1 LEAQNEP
8 FKIVYKL
15 YCRHSRDYSI
25 LRLTFTSWALYPT
38 LFTPFGNWLSDLGNS
53 VGNPSGAIFYNI
65 GCILT
70 GTAYIIF
77 LSGFYKWYTSE
88 KTRKIGLMIAQAIGF
103 LAAFSLIM
111 VGVFSENAG
120 DIHTLW
126 SLVFF
131 LLNLITILLFSLA
144 LYKHPSY
151 IKAISYYGFAV
162 VIFNLLFV
170 SAIVATINLHLS
182 LVYNSPIFKW
192 FTVFT
197 ALGGS
202 ACLRI
207 TCSKNSSHKLPY
219 MQTHTCY
226 VESYR
231 INDSLSALRN
241 VWLLRFRAAQSVST

>member
-1 LEAQNEP
+1 M
-8 FKIVYKL
+8 
-15 YCRHSRDYSI
+15 
-25 LRLTFTSWALYPT
+25 

-53 VGNPSGAIFYNI
+53 LGNPSGAIFYNL

-70 GTAYIIF
+70 GAAYIIF
-77 LSGFYKWYTSE
+77 FAGFYKWYTIE
-88 KTRKIGLMIAQAIGF
+88 KTRRIGIMVAQAIGF

-131 LLNLITILLFSLA
+131 LLNLITILLFSLV

-151 IKAISYYGFAV
+151 IKAISYYGFVV

-170 SAIVATINLHLS
+170 SAIIATINLHLS
-182 LVYNSPIFKW
+182 LSFNTPIFEW

-197 ALGGS
+197 ALGW
-202 ACLRI
+202 I
-207 TCSKNSSHKLPY
+207 
-219 MQTHTCY
+219 
-226 VESYR
+226 
-231 INDSLSALRN
+231 ALLVYN
-241 VWLLRFRAAQSVST
+241 MFKKFSP